1 MTTVTVPPLGPPPPM
16 TPPPTAERT
25 LPTALRVIAVRWPG
39 VPLVE
44 LRLRIPFGS
53 TLPGHAARARM
64 LAETLLAGTARYDR
78 MAVAERAQELGANLA
93 CTVDADTLLI
103 SGVAHTRHLDELLA
117 LLTHLLNDAA
127 YPDGEVAAERER
139 LLQRLRMAR
148 SRAGVRAKE
157 TLHRHLYREHPYG
170 NELPTLDE
178 VAAVTADDVRAL
190 HADRV
195 TPAGSVLILV
205 GDLGPERALARA
217 EAILSDW
224 TRSGPPAD
232 PLPDAPP
239 LIPDPSLLV
248 HRPDSVQSSIRIGG
262 VAMRRDDPRYAALQ
276 LTNLLYGGYFSS
288 RLVANIR
295 EDKGYTYSPRSR
307 IDHACVGSTL
317 VVEADVA
324 TEVTAPALL
333 EMWYELGR
341 LSTLRPSDQELE
353 DVRQY
358 AIGTL
363 AMSIANQ
370 SGLANT
376 LVALVCVGLDLTWV
390 RDHPARLAEVT
401 AADVYDIG
409 VHILA
414 PCRLAAVVIGD
425 AEQTEEPLKAFGPWE
440 VRYP

>member
-1 MTTVTVPPLGPPPPM
+1 MNVPPLGPPPPM

-25 LPTALRVIAVRWPG
+25 LDSGLRVIAVRRTG
-39 VPLVE
+39 VPLAEV
-44 LRLRIPFGS
+44 RLRIPFGS
-53 TLPGHAARARM
+53 VEPGHAARGRL
-64 LAETLLAGTARYDR
+64 LAETLLAGTDRYDR
-78 MAVAERAQELGANLA
+78 MAVAERVQELGATLSCA
-93 CTVDADTLLI
+93 VDPDMVLI
-103 SGVAHTRHLDELLA
+103 SGVVHTRYLDDLLG
-117 LLTHLLNDAA
+117 LVTHLLEDAA
-127 YPDGEVAAERER
+127 YPDEEVDAERER

-148 SRAGVRAKE
+148 SSAAVHARE
-157 TLHRHLYREHPYG
+157 TLHRHLYGDHPYG
-170 NELPTLDE
+170 SDLPEVAD
-178 VAAVTADDVRAL
+178 VAAVVADDLRAL
-190 HADRV
+190 HARRV

-205 GDLGPERALARA
+205 GDLELDPTLTRAA
-217 EAILSDW
+217 AILGSW
-224 TRSGPPAD
+224 TRPGPPAD
-232 PLPDAPP
+232 PLPSAPP
-239 LIPDPSLLV
+239 LEPDPSLLV
-248 HRPDSVQSSIRIGG
+248 HRPGSVQSSVRIGG
-262 VAMRRDDPRYAALQ
+262 PALRRDDPRYPALQ

-295 EDKGYTYSPRSR
+295 EDKGYTYSPRSK
-307 IDHACVGSTL
+307 IDHSCAGSTL

-341 LSTLRPSDQELE
+341 LSTLRPTDQELD

-376 LVALVCVGLDLTWV
+376 LVALVGVGLDLNWV
-390 RDHPARLAEVT
+390 RDHPARLAAVT
-401 AADVYDIG
+401 AADVYEIG

-425 AEQTEEPLKAFGPWE
+425 ADQAAEPLKAFGPWE